1 MNIAVVNTGGTFNKR
16 YNPISGK
23 LEVPADNKALKQIL
37 DACHNSDFELKT
49 VVSKDSLDITH
60 RDREFIKQSILACES
75 DNVIV
80 IHGTDTMHGTAEFL
94 SQSNID
100 KTIVLTGAMVP
111 ISIQKVEATL
121 NFSLALGFLNA
132 KVEKGVYIAM
142 HGVVKPYD
150 VLLKDRTIG
159 QFIVQED

>member
-16 YNPISGK
+16 YNPISGI
-23 LEVPADNKALKQIL
+23 LEVPTDNKALKQIL

-49 VVSKDSLDITH
+49 VVSKDSLDINL
-60 RDREFIKQSILACES
+60 RDRELIKQSIQSCES

-80 IHGTDTMHGTAEFL
+80 IHGTDTMHETAEYL
-94 SQSNID
+94 SKWNFN
-100 KTIVLTGAMVP
+100 KTIVLTGSMVP
-111 ISIQKVEATL
+111 MSIQKVEATL

-132 KVEKGVYIAM
+132 KVENGVYIAM

-150 VLLKDRTIG
+150 ILLKDRTIG